1 MECDNTFLN
10 DIITD
15 LYDKILFELKKEQN
29 KKNIQNYC
37 VKPILSL
44 IKNYMKLYIY
54 VFYIF
59 ILFFV
64 ILNSIIL
71 FFMFKLF
78 RIIKVHN

>member
-1 MECDNTFLN
+1 MENTFLN
-10 DIITD
+10 DIISD
-15 LYDKILFELKKEQN
+15 LYEKILFELKKENN

-37 VKPILSL
+37 VKPVLSL

-59 ILFFV
+59 ILFFI

-71 FFMFKLF
+71 FFMFKLS
-78 RIIKVHN
+78 KLVK